1 MSIKLYQSLV
11 KQIKDVINA
20 EFGVIDENGNVIA
33 CSNESRIG
41 EINKDACE
49 VFQAS
54 EEIIVIE
61 GVTYKKIS
69 TKSKP
74 DVALFLE
81 MEGDNCLT
89 VLSLISIN
97 ILNIKNFHEEKY
109 DKTTFMKS
117 IITENILHSEIPIKA
132 KELNLVY
139 KAFRVVLLI
148 KTEKPTDY
156 SAYEIVQKLFPNR
169 SKDFVIAFDE
179 ECTVLIKEVKSEDDY
194 TEIAKVSNNILDTLS
209 TEIMA
214 KAHIGVGTIVK
225 NIGDIANS
233 YNDAQSAVLIG
244 GVFERDK
251 QVIYYNNLGIG
262 RLLYQLPPTLCKLFL
277 CEVFKEGALEELDQN
292 TMLTINSFFDNSLNI
307 SETSRKMFV
316 HRNSVIYRLDK
327 VQKLTR
333 LDIRMF
339 DDAITFKVALM
350 VKKYLDSIEKKTL

>member
-1 MSIKLYQSLV
+1 MSIKLYQSVV

-20 EFGVIDENGNVIA
+20 EFGVVDENGSVIA

-41 EINKDACE
+41 EINKNACE
-49 VFQAS
+49 IFQAS
-54 EEIIVIE
+54 EETIVHE

-69 TKSKP
+69 TKNKP
-74 DVALFLE
+74 DVAVFLE
-81 MEGDNCLT
+81 MDGDNSST

-109 DKTTFMKS
+109 DKSTFMKS

-139 KAFRVVLLI
+139 KASRVVLLI

-156 SAYEIVQKLFPNR
+156 AAYEIVQKLFPNR
-169 SKDFVIAFDE
+169 SKDFVVAFDE
-179 ECTVLIKEVKSEDDY
+179 ECTVLIKEVKCEDDY
-194 TEIAKVSNNILDTLS
+194 ADIAKVSNNILDTLS

-225 NIGDIANS
+225 NIGELANS

-244 GVFERDK
+244 GIFESDK

-262 RLLYQLPPTLCKLFL
+262 RLIYQLPPTLCKLFL
-277 CEVFKEGALEELDQN
+277 GEVFKEGALEELDQN